1 MKTSKIILLAIVFIL
16 ANFASIAQSADVPV
30 PATVQ
35 SKSIL
40 LRGGTAHIGNG
51 SVVENAAIGFVNGK
65 ITLVTTA
72 NSLSGNAG
80 FDEVIDVTGKHIYP
94 GFIAVNSTLGLTEID
109 AVRATRDFQETGNFN
124 PHVRSVIAYN
134 TDSRITPTIRAN
146 GVLLAQITPRGG
158 LITGTS
164 SVVELDAWNWEDA
177 VLRTDDAIHLNW
189 PNIFAFSGWWAE
201 PGNIEKN
208 KEYDKQVNEIK
219 SFFSEAKAFNE
230 LKNPAEK
237 NLKLEAMRGLF
248 NGTQT
253 LFISA
258 NHAKEITQAVNFARS
273 MGIIKIAIVGGED
286 SWLVTDL
293 LKENNVSVVV
303 KRLHSLPSLPEDD
316 IDLPFKLPSLLQKA
330 GVLFCL
336 NYEGDMEVMGTRN
349 LAFTAGT
356 AATYGLTKEQAL
368 ASISMNAAKILG
380 IDTRVGSIEVGKDAT
395 IFVSSGDALDMKTNS
410 LEHAFIRGRKI
421 DLDNHQRQ
429 LYKKFSGKYGD
440 K

>member
-1 MKTSKIILLAIVFIL
+1 MKIFNLLFVTLTL
-16 ANFASIAQSADVPV
+16 AGFNSIAQSNDVPV
-30 PATVQ
+30 PAPVQ
-35 SKSIL
+35 AKSIL
-40 LRGGTAHIGNG
+40 LKGGTAHIGNG
-51 SVVENAAIGFVNGK
+51 TVIENAAIGFLNGK
-65 ITLVTTA
+65 ITLVSTV
-72 NSLSGNAG
+72 GNIPAG
-80 FDEVIDVTGKHIYP
+80 VSFEETIDVTGKHIYP

-109 AVRATRDFQETGNFN
+109 AVRATRDFNETGTFN
-124 PHVRSVIAYN
+124 PHVRSIIAYN
-134 TDSRITPTIRAN
+134 TDSRITPTVRSN
-146 GVLLAQITPRGG
+146 GILLAQITPRGG
-158 LITGTS
+158 LVTGTS

-177 VLRTDDAIHLNW
+177 ALRIDDGVHLNW
-189 PNIFAFSGWWAE
+189 PNIFSYSGWWAE

-219 SFFSEAKAFNE
+219 SFFSEAKAFNQ
-230 LKNPAEK
+230 LSNPAEK
-237 NLKLEAMRGLF
+237 NLKLESMKGLF
-248 NGTQT
+248 EGIQT
-253 LFISA
+253 LYINAS
-258 NHAKEITQAVNFARS
+258 HAKEITQAVNFAKG
-273 MGIIKIAIVGGED
+273 MGIKRVAIVGGED

-316 IDLPFKLPSLLQKA
+316 IDLPFKLPALLQKA
-330 GVLFCL
+330 GVLYCL

-368 ASISMNAAKILG
+368 ASITLNAAKILG
-380 IDTRVGSIEVGKDAT
+380 IDNRAGSIEIGKDAT
-395 IFVSSGDALDMKTNS
+395 IFVSSGDALDMKSND

-429 LYKKFSGKYGD
+429 LYKKFSDKYIE